1 MKRFFIDIIMLM
13 KLDGKKE
20 NYRSLVV
27 SQILLKYSDE
37 DNPLTLKEIMSYLED
52 YGFVGDG
59 KEKSIKRDI
68 QQLRELYENED
79 EGYIDEHLEFNYR
92 IDETYKIVMDGN
104 NKVRYKAYYISQ
116 RPYELDDLRM
126 LIECIN
132 SAKSISSKKAE
143 ELKEVVYSM
152 CSSHQIK
159 KLNSKSQV
167 VGRIKANENIVYNI
181 ANVSEAIDNDKQ
193 ISFYY
198 LKHDWHDKGGKL
210 IERRNKEKYKLS
222 PYYLLIENGYYY
234 VISYDESR
242 KKVIPYRLDRMRKV
256 DMLEDKR
263 IGKKEIEKID
273 VRSLLQESFGMFVDG
288 EKKRVTIRFTNDL
301 LDTVIDKFGTNNVAY
316 NKEDNNH
323 FSISADIVISNQFF
337 SWICGFKKKAKI
349 MLPSSVVNDF
359 RAFIADISVSIN

>member
-52 YGFVGDG
+52 YGFIGDG

-143 ELKEVVYSM
+143 EYEY
-152 CSSHQIK
+152 
-159 KLNSKSQV
+159 
-167 VGRIKANENIVYNI
+167 ENLFTKYNI
-181 ANVSEAIDNDKQ
+181 IRDTLQVDPAFDTDDLTKKPVLLHSVLKTSMIYDDK
-193 ISFYY
+193 Y
-198 LKHDWHDKGGKL
+198 LVGGKL
-210 IERRNKEKYKLS
+210 SDTISQETTM
-222 PYYLLIENGYYY
+222 NG
-234 VISYDESR
+234 
-242 KKVIPYRLDRMRKV
+242 
-256 DMLEDKR
+256 
-263 IGKKEIEKID
+263 
-273 VRSLLQESFGMFVDG
+273 
-288 EKKRVTIRFTNDL
+288 
-301 LDTVIDKFGTNNVAY
+301 
-316 NKEDNNH
+316 
-323 FSISADIVISNQFF
+323 DI
-337 SWICGFKKKAKI
+337 
-349 MLPSSVVNDF
+349 
-359 RAFIADISVSIN
+359 